1 MEEVPQTFFL
11 EFSLSASSVA
21 RIRLLE
27 RAALFC
33 GDVSSFVRTARR
45 DEDAAGVEVASTIV
59 VSTSAALR
67 AGEGK
72 EGKEADKE
80 RRKARRVSGELA
92 AY

>member
-1 MEEVPQTFFL
+1 MVLTIETSMEEVPQTFFL

-59 VSTSAALR
+59 VSTTAALR

-72 EGKEADKE
+72 EADKE
-80 RRKARRVSGELA
+80 GERQEE
-92 AY
+92 